1 MTKRRNPHSGST
13 LESFLEEEGILEQ
26 AAEIA
31 IKEVIAWR
39 LAQSMRRQRISKAE
53 MARRLST
60 SRSQLDRLL
69 DPRNTSVSLATLAR
83 AARAVGKR
91 VKIDLVD
98 AA

>member
-1 MTKRRNPHSGST
+1 MKQRRNPHSGST
-13 LESFLEEEGILEQ
+13 LESFLEGEGILEQ
-26 AAEIA
+26 AAETA
-31 IKEVIAWR
+31 IKEVIAWQLTR
-39 LAQSMRRQRISKAE
+39 AMKRQRISKAE
-53 MARRLST
+53 MARRIAT